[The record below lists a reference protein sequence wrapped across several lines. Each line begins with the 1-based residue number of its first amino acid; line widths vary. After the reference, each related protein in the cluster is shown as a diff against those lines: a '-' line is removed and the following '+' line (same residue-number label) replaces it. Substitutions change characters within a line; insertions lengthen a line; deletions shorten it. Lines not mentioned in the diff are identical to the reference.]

1 MPAETK
7 EVEQPNTELKDGSE
21 GNDFGAAFEE
31 AAIGKPLDEKAAE
44 TQVNK
49 DEGAV
54 KDGKEPEAG
63 KTDEGVKDEKPE
75 VKLPEPGAKKEVENE
90 EVTLETL
97 KHKHN
102 TLQGMYEK
110 DTKDLQAKIKDL
122 EEKVSKK
129 ADTPAPEKPDEGKL
143 AEEMIDKMIE
153 ETPALKDFFEE
164 YDVMKGPMKMLI
176 GMAISKSKAG
186 GSDNAEAVNSALAN
200 LHRVTI
206 TTAHKDFDDLIKV
219 EGEGKPSKLETFVK
233 GYTGSDKGKIEH
245 AFYKGDASE
254 VIELIDRYKESVK
267 EIEAKAANSE
277 VSDEVKEQRE
287 KKLKDLVAVS
297 KKDAAVNVNTKAKAT
312 TFSDGFKEAAGG

>member
-63 KTDEGVKDEKPE
+63 KTDEGVKDSKPE
-75 VKLPEPGAKKEVENE
+75 VKLPEPGAKKEVENNE
-90 EVTLETL
+90 ETLETL

-186 GSDNAEAVNSALAN
+186 GSDNVEAVNSALVK

-206 TTAHKDFDDLIKV
+206 TTAHKDFDDLIKA

-233 GYTGSDKGKIEH
+233 GYTGSDKEKIEH
-245 AFYKGDASE
+245 AFHKGDAQE

-267 EIEAKAANSE
+267 EAEAKVANSE

-287 KKLKDLVAVS
+287 KKLKDLAAVS

-312 TFSDGFKEAAGG
+312 TFSDGFKEATGG